1 MNKLQFLAELKS
13 NIHMLEDEEQT
24 DILDEYSQH
33 VDMKVA
39 AGMTEKEAIA
49 EFGPIDELIEEILA
63 AYHVKVPEKKTHP
76 IADGAHSIAE
86 GSKSVAEAA
95 VGATKKG
102 YSKLKDAAA
111 GAVDKIGRKA
121 EAASDPAGDDLNG
134 TAGVSADAGAGGTGA
149 GAGASARPKAG
160 WLSGLFGGLT
170 RGTSSLWDSC
180 VNLVKTCIRWC
191 WNAFVACVALT
202 MLCTAVLALFG
213 FGFCVVL
220 MLQGYPLIGVTIAL
234 LGGTVA
240 LTFATLLM
248 VRLFVM
254 KKVSA
259 PNAGFAASSEARPAD
274 PVIPDAR
281 AATQPLPYLPANE
294 VI

>member
-39 AGMTEKEAIA
+39 SGMTEKEAIA

-63 AYHVKVPEKKTHP
+63 AYHVKVPEKKANP

-86 GSKSVAEAA
+86 GSKNVAEAA

-102 YSKLKDAAA
+102 YSKLKDAAV
-111 GAVDKIGRKA
+111 GAVGRIRPNEKPSHEEKPGRKPLFSTA
-121 EAASDPAGDDLNG
+121 VNG
-134 TAGVSADAGAGGTGA
+134 VA
-149 GAGASARPKAG
+149 
-160 WLSGLFGGLT
+160 
-170 RGTSSLWDSC
+170 RGTSSLWGGC
-180 VNLVKTCIRWC
+180 VSLMKTCIRWC
-191 WNAFVACVALT
+191 WNALVACVALT
-202 MLCTAVLALFG
+202 ALFGSVLSLFG
-213 FGFCVVL
+213 FGFCAVL
-220 MLQGYPLIGVTIAL
+220 LLQGYPLIGVTIAL

-254 KKVSA
+254 KKAGAS
-259 PNAGFAASSEARPAD
+259 NAGFDATGETRPAD
-274 PVIPDAR
+274 AEIPDTH

>member
-63 AYHVKVPEKKTHP
+63 AYHVKVPEKKAHT

-86 GSKSVAEAA
+86 GSKNAAEAA

-102 YSKLKDAAA
+102 FSKLKDVAA
-111 GAVDKIGRKA
+111 GALGKTKHKA
-121 EAASDPAGDDLNG
+121 DAVTGPAGEDSG
-134 TAGVSADAGAGGTGA
+134 KCAGSDNTDEDNVRP
-149 GAGASARPKAG
+149 GASKHPERRRFSSA
-160 WLSGLFGGLT
+160 FGSLT
-170 RGTSSLWDSC
+170 RGTSSLWDAC
-180 VNLVKTCIRWC
+180 VSLAKTCTRWC
-191 WNAFVACVALT
+191 WNALVACAALT

-240 LTFATLLM
+240 LTFGTLLM
-248 VRLFVM
+248 VRLFAV
-254 KKVSA
+254 KKVSD
-259 PNAGFAASSEARPAD
+259 PNAGFDATGETRSAD
-274 PVIPDAR
+274 PVIADAR
-281 AATQPLPYLPANE
+281 AAIQPLPYLPANE

>member
-39 AGMTEKEAIA
+39 SGMTEKEAIA

-63 AYHVKVPEKKTHP
+63 AYHVKAPEKKSHT

-86 GSKSVAEAA
+86 GSKNAAEAA

-102 YSKLKDAAA
+102 FSKLKDVAA
-111 GAVDKIGRKA
+111 GALGKTKHKA
-121 EAASDPAGDDLNG
+121 DAVTGPAGEDSG
-134 TAGVSADAGAGGTGA
+134 KCAGSDNTDEDNVRP
-149 GAGASARPKAG
+149 GASKHPERRRFSSA
-160 WLSGLFGGLT
+160 FGSLT
-170 RGTSSLWDSC
+170 RGTSSLWDAC
-180 VNLVKTCIRWC
+180 VSLAKTCIRWC
-191 WNAFVACVALT
+191 WNALVACAALT

-240 LTFATLLM
+240 LTFGTLLM
-248 VRLFVM
+248 VRLFAV
-254 KKVSA
+254 KKVSD
-259 PNAGFAASSEARPAD
+259 PNAGFDTTGETRSAD
-274 PVIPDAR
+274 PVIADAR
-281 AATQPLPYLPANE
+281 AAIQPLPYLPANE